1 MSNIREIL
9 TSIKEIILDYVKHR
23 LFPITVLIVVLFFL
37 LVRRLFVLQ
46 IIEGDEH
53 MENFIYKTER
63 TLTIEAVRGNI
74 FDRNGKLIAYNE
86 LSYSVVYSNDNT
98 VSARAA
104 ELGISEAELKNDI
117 VHRTIEILE
126 QNGDDLFVDFPIE
139 VMPSGDYGF
148 TISGTSL
155 NNFKR
160 DVFAANS
167 FDELT
172 DERKNATADEI
183 VTFLCNDRFEISD
196 KYSKTEKLK
205 ILSCRYKLWLNRFQ
219 QYMPVTIA
227 YDISEESNAAINE
240 YSDELLGMQVSVK
253 SLRKYNDAEYFAHII
268 GYTGIISDTELTD
281 LNEKNPI
288 TKYTSE
294 DVVGKTGIEQY
305 CQEELRGKSG
315 SETMYVD
322 NLGKVIETIET
333 VPASAGND
341 IYLTIDAD
349 LQKYCYDTLER
360 EIASII
366 LSNLTP
372 ELYVTPT
379 ENPEIS
385 ISSVYFGLF
394 YNHYIS
400 MDEMARED
408 ASDLEKRVYN
418 SFVNRKEDIISRI
431 ERIIKTD
438 HTILANLDVEYQEYM
453 EYICEFLSEDGI
465 LNTSLISSDS
475 KEFTDYVNNRTSLAD
490 YLKYAISVDAINID
504 MLETPSSYYD
514 TDEIYDVLCD
524 YIVKCLRDDAD
535 FDNEIIKSMIQS
547 AEISGGD
554 VVDLLYEQEVLSA
567 ENDVEYGEYKRGL
580 YGPYEF
586 FIKKIQ
592 KLDITPAM
600 LALAPCSGA
609 LIVTDVKTG
618 DVLAM
623 VSYPSYD
630 NNYLTNEI
638 NAEYYNMLLND
649 RTRPLYNR
657 ATQLRTAP
665 GSTYKVLSS
674 VAGYSEGIIN
684 TDTTY
689 LCYDV
694 FDKITPS
701 PKCWYSYGHGY
712 LNVQQAIGHSCNMFF
727 YNVGYNLA
735 LDEHGLYSDSYGLER
750 LAKYAHAFGL
760 DTTSGVEIPEI
771 SPKVSDRD
779 AVRSAIGQGG
789 NLYAPVQLARYA
801 TTVANS
807 GTCYNLTLIDKITDY
822 EGNLISDNKA
832 TVLNRV
838 ELNDPSQW
846 NVIHAGMKDVVSSSN
861 DLLRSLNVSVAGK
874 TGTAQESDT
883 QANHALFISY
893 APYENPEVAIT
904 CVIQN
909 GYWSG
914 NAREAAAFV
923 YAYLYD
929 PEKLVNA
936 HMSGDNVGSD

>member
-1 MSNIREIL
+1 MSNLREIL

-23 LFPITVLIVVLFFL
+23 LFPITALIVVLFCL

-53 MENFIYKTER
+53 MKNFIYKTEK
-63 TLTIEAVRGNI
+63 TLTIESVRGNI
-74 FDRNGKLIAYNE
+74 YDRNGRLLAYNE
-86 LSYSVVYSNDNT
+86 LSYSVIYSNDNS
-98 VSARAA
+98 VAQRAK
-104 ELGISEAELKNDI
+104 ELGMTEADLKNQI
-117 VHRTIEILE
+117 VYRTIKILE
-126 QNGDDLFVDFPIE
+126 KNGDKLFVDFPIVVSE
-139 VMPSGDYGF
+139 TGSYEF
-148 TISGTSL
+148 TISDTTL

-160 DVFAANS
+160 DVYAANS
-167 FDELT
+167 FDELP
-172 DERKNATADEI
+172 DEKKNATAEDI
-183 VTFLCNDRFEISD
+183 ITFLCDERFEISD
-196 KYSKTEKLK
+196 VYTKDEKLK
-205 ILSCRYKLWLNRFQ
+205 ILSCRYKLWQNRFQ

-268 GYTGIISDTELTD
+268 GYIGPISDTELKE
-281 LNEKNPI
+281 LNEANPAS
-288 TKYTSE
+288 KYTSE
-294 DVVGKTGIEQY
+294 DIVGKTGIEQY
-305 CQEELRGKSG
+305 YQEYLRGTSG
-315 SETMYVD
+315 YETMYVD
-322 NLGKVIETIET
+322 NLGKVIETVET

-341 IYLTIDAD
+341 VYLTIDYD
-349 LQKYCYDTLER
+349 LQKYCYDTLEK

-372 ELYVTPT
+372 ELYVAPT

-400 MDEMARED
+400 MDKMARED
-408 ASDLEKRVYN
+408 ASDLEKLVYAK
-418 SFVNRKEDIISRI
+418 FVNRKEIIISDI
-431 ERIIKTD
+431 DSILTEK
-438 HTILANLDVEYQEYM
+438 HTKLKDMDVEYQEYM
-453 EYICEFLSEDGI
+453 EYICEFLSDEGI
-465 LNTSLISSDS
+465 LDTSLISHDS
-475 KEFTDYVNNRTSLAD
+475 KEFNDYVNNQSSLSD

-504 MLETPSSYYD
+504 MLEIESSYYD
-514 TDEIYDVLCD
+514 TDEIYDVLCK
-524 YIVKCLRDDAD
+524 YIVKCLTEDTEFDD
-535 FDNEIIKSMIQS
+535 EIIKSMVQS
-547 AEISGGD
+547 AEISGD
-554 VVDLLYEQEVLSA
+554 EVINLLYEQGVLDA
-567 ENDVEYGEYKRGL
+567 TNDKEYGEYKRGG
-580 YGPYEF
+580 YGAYEF

-592 KLDITPAM
+592 NLDITPAM
-600 LALAPCSGA
+600 LALDTCSGA

-638 NAEYYNMLLND
+638 NADYYNSLIND

-665 GSTYKVLSS
+665 GSTFKVLSS
-674 VAGYSEGIIN
+674 VAGFSEGVI
-684 TDTTY
+684 TAETPY

-701 PKCWYSYGHGY
+701 PNCWYRYGHGY
-712 LNVQQAIGHSCNMFF
+712 LTVQQAIGHSCNMFF

-735 LDEHGLYSDSYGLER
+735 IDENGYYSDSYGLER
-750 LAKYAHAFGL
+750 LAKYAHEFGL

-771 SPKVSDRD
+771 SPTVSNRD
-779 AVRSAIGQGG
+779 AVRSAIGQGT
-789 NLYAPVQLARYA
+789 NNYAPIQLARYA

-807 GTCYNLTLIDKITDY
+807 GTCYNLTLIDKVTDY
-822 EGNLISDNKA
+822 EGNLVLDNKA
-832 TVLNRV
+832 TVYNTIDLSETN
-838 ELNDPSQW
+838 W
-846 NVIHAGMKDVVSSSN
+846 NTIHAGMKDVISSNN
-861 DLLRSLNVSVAGK
+861 DLLRRLNVSVAGK
-874 TGTAQESDT
+874 TGTAQESET
-883 QANHALFISY
+883 KANHALFISY
-893 APYENPEVAIT
+893 APYEAPEVAIT

-914 NAREAAAFV
+914 NAREAAGFV

-929 PEKLVNA
+929 PEKLIDA
-936 HMSGDNVGSD
+936 HMSGDNVGAD

>member
-1 MSNIREIL
+1 MSNLREIL

-23 LFPITVLIVVLFFL
+23 LFPITALIIVLFCL

-53 MENFIYKTER
+53 LNNFIYKTKK
-63 TLTIEAVRGNI
+63 TLTIESVRGSI
-74 FDRNGKLIAYNE
+74 YDRNGRLLAYNE
-86 LSYSVVYSNDNT
+86 LSYSVIYSNDNS
-98 VSARAA
+98 VSQRAK
-104 ELGISEAELKNDI
+104 ELGMTEADLKNQI
-117 VHRTIEILE
+117 VYRTIKILE
-126 QNGDDLFVDFPIE
+126 ENGDRLFVDFPIE
-139 VMPSGDYGF
+139 ISETGSYEF
-148 TISGTSL
+148 TISDTTL

-160 DVFAANS
+160 DVYAANS
-167 FDELT
+167 FDELP
-172 DERKNATADEI
+172 DKKKNATAEDI
-183 VTFLCNDRFEISD
+183 ITFLCDERFEISD
-196 KYSKTEKLK
+196 VYTKDEKLK
-205 ILSCRYKLWLNRFQ
+205 ILSCRYKLWQNRFQ

-268 GYTGIISDTELTD
+268 GYIGPISDTELKE
-281 LNEKNPI
+281 LNEANPAS
-288 TKYTSE
+288 KYTSE
-294 DVVGKTGIEQY
+294 DIVGKTGIEQY
-305 CQEELRGKSG
+305 YQEYLRGTSG
-315 SETMYVD
+315 YETMYVD
-322 NLGKVIETIET
+322 NLGKVIETVET

-341 IYLTIDAD
+341 VYLTIDYD
-349 LQKYCYDTLER
+349 LQKYCYDTLEK

-400 MDEMARED
+400 MDKMASED
-408 ASDLEKRVYN
+408 ASDLEKRVYAK
-418 SFVNRKEDIISRI
+418 FVNRKEIIISDI
-431 ERIIKTD
+431 DSILTEK
-438 HTILANLDVEYQEYM
+438 HTKLKDMDVKYQEYM
-453 EYICEFLSEDGI
+453 EYICEFLSDEGI
-465 LNTSLISSDS
+465 LDTSLISHDS
-475 KEFTDYVNNRTSLAD
+475 KEFNDYVNNQSSLSD

-504 MLETPSSYYD
+504 MLEIESSYYD
-514 TDEIYDVLCD
+514 TDEIYDVLCK
-524 YIVKCLRDDAD
+524 YIVKCLTEDTEFDD
-535 FDNEIIKSMIQS
+535 EIIKSMVQS
-547 AEISGGD
+547 AEISGD
-554 VVDLLYEQEVLSA
+554 EVIDLLYEQGVLDA
-567 ENDVEYGEYKRGL
+567 TNDKEYGEYKRGG
-580 YGPYEF
+580 YGAYEF

-592 KLDITPAM
+592 NLDITPAM
-600 LALAPCSGA
+600 LALDTCSGA

-638 NAEYYNMLLND
+638 NADYYNKLIND

-665 GSTYKVLSS
+665 GSTFKVLSS
-674 VAGYSEGIIN
+674 VAGFSEGII
-684 TDTTY
+684 TAETPY

-694 FDKITPS
+694 FDKIKPS
-701 PKCWYSYGHGY
+701 PRCWYRYGHGY
-712 LNVQQAIGHSCNMFF
+712 LTVQQAIGHSCNMFF

-735 LDEHGLYSDSYGLER
+735 IDENGYYSDSYGLER
-750 LAKYAHAFGL
+750 LAKYAHEFGL

-771 SPKVSDRD
+771 SPTVSDRD
-779 AVRSAIGQGG
+779 AVRSAIGQGT
-789 NLYAPVQLARYA
+789 NNYAPIQLARYA

-807 GTCYNLTLIDKITDY
+807 GTCYNLTLIDKVTDY
-822 EGNLISDNKA
+822 EGNLVLDNKA
-832 TVLNRV
+832 TVYNTIDLSEAN
-838 ELNDPSQW
+838 W
-846 NVIHAGMKDVVSSSN
+846 NTIHAGMKDVISSNN
-861 DLLRSLNVSVAGK
+861 DLLRRLNVSVAGK
-874 TGTAQESDT
+874 TGTAQESET
-883 QANHALFISY
+883 KANHALFISY
-893 APYENPEVAIT
+893 APYEAPEVAIT

-914 NAREAAAFV
+914 NAREAAGFV

-929 PEKLVNA
+929 PEKLINA

>member
-1 MSNIREIL
+1 MSNLREIL

-23 LFPITVLIVVLFFL
+23 LFPITALIIVLFCL

-53 MENFIYKTER
+53 LNNFIYKTKK
-63 TLTIEAVRGNI
+63 TLTIESVRGSI
-74 FDRNGKLIAYNE
+74 YDRNGRLLAYNE
-86 LSYSVVYSNDNT
+86 LSYSVIYSNDNS
-98 VSARAA
+98 VSQRAK
-104 ELGISEAELKNDI
+104 ELGMTEADLKNQI
-117 VHRTIEILE
+117 VYRTIKILE
-126 QNGDDLFVDFPIE
+126 ENGDRLFVDFPIE
-139 VMPSGDYGF
+139 ISETGSYEF
-148 TISGTSL
+148 TISDTTL

-160 DVFAANS
+160 DVYAANS
-167 FDELT
+167 FDELP
-172 DERKNATADEI
+172 DKKKNATAEDI
-183 VTFLCNDRFEISD
+183 ITFLCDERFEISD
-196 KYSKTEKLK
+196 VYTKDEKLK
-205 ILSCRYKLWLNRFQ
+205 ILSCRYKLWQNRFQ

-268 GYTGIISDTELTD
+268 GYIGPISDTELKE
-281 LNEKNPI
+281 LNEANPAS
-288 TKYTSE
+288 KYTSE
-294 DVVGKTGIEQY
+294 DIVGKTGIEQY
-305 CQEELRGKSG
+305 YQEYLRGTSG
-315 SETMYVD
+315 YETMYVD
-322 NLGKVIETIET
+322 NLGKVIETVET

-341 IYLTIDAD
+341 VYLTIDYD
-349 LQKYCYDTLER
+349 LQKYCYDTLEK

-400 MDEMARED
+400 MDKMASED
-408 ASDLEKRVYN
+408 ASDLEKRVYAK
-418 SFVNRKEDIISRI
+418 FVNRKEIIISDI
-431 ERIIKTD
+431 DSILTEK
-438 HTILANLDVEYQEYM
+438 HTKLKDMDVKYQEYM
-453 EYICEFLSEDGI
+453 EYICEFLSDEGI
-465 LNTSLISSDS
+465 LDTSLISHDS
-475 KEFTDYVNNRTSLAD
+475 KEFNDYVNNQSSLSD

-504 MLETPSSYYD
+504 MLEIESSYYD
-514 TDEIYDVLCD
+514 TDEIYDVLCN
-524 YIVKCLRDDAD
+524 YIVKCLTEDTEFDD
-535 FDNEIIKSMIQS
+535 EIIKSMVQS
-547 AEISGGD
+547 AEISGD
-554 VVDLLYEQEVLSA
+554 EVIDLLYEQGVLDA
-567 ENDVEYGEYKRGL
+567 TNDKEYGEYKRGG
-580 YGPYEF
+580 YGAYEF

-592 KLDITPAM
+592 NLDITPAM
-600 LALAPCSGA
+600 LALDTCSGA

-638 NAEYYNMLLND
+638 NADYYNKLIND

-665 GSTYKVLSS
+665 GSTFKVLSS
-674 VAGYSEGIIN
+674 VAGFSEGII
-684 TDTTY
+684 TAETPY

-694 FDKITPS
+694 FDKIKPS
-701 PKCWYSYGHGY
+701 PRCWYRYGHGY
-712 LNVQQAIGHSCNMFF
+712 LTVQQAIGHSCNMFF

-735 LDEHGLYSDSYGLER
+735 IDENGYYSDSYGLER
-750 LAKYAHAFGL
+750 LAKYAHEFGL

-771 SPKVSDRD
+771 SPTVSDRD
-779 AVRSAIGQGG
+779 AVRSAIGQGT
-789 NLYAPVQLARYA
+789 NNYAPIQLARYA

-807 GTCYNLTLIDKITDY
+807 GTCYNLTLIDKVTDY
-822 EGNLISDNKA
+822 EGNLVLDNKA
-832 TVLNRV
+832 TVYNTIDLSEAN
-838 ELNDPSQW
+838 W
-846 NVIHAGMKDVVSSSN
+846 NTIHAGMKDVISSNN
-861 DLLRSLNVSVAGK
+861 DLLRRLNVSVAGK
-874 TGTAQESDT
+874 TGTAQESET
-883 QANHALFISY
+883 KANHALFISY
-893 APYENPEVAIT
+893 APYEAPEVAIT

-914 NAREAAAFV
+914 NAREAAGFV

-929 PEKLVNA
+929 PEKLINA

>member
-9 TSIKEIILDYVKHR
+9 TAIKEIILDYVKHR
-23 LFPITVLIVVLFFL
+23 LFPITVLIIVLFFL
-37 LVRRLFVLQ
+37 LVKRLFVLQ

-63 TLTIEAVRGNI
+63 TLKIEAVRGNI

-86 LSYSVVYSNDNT
+86 LSYSVVYSNDNA
-98 VSARAA
+98 VSVRAK
-104 ELGISEAELKNDI
+104 ELGISETELKNDI
-117 VHRTIEILE
+117 LHRTIKILE
-126 QNGDDLFVDFPIE
+126 QNGDALFVDFPIE
-139 VMPSGDYGF
+139 VTSSGNYGF

-167 FDELT
+167 FDELS
-172 DERKNATADEI
+172 DERKNATADDI
-183 VTFLCNDRFEISD
+183 VTFLCDERFEISD

-227 YDISEESNAAINE
+227 YDISEASNAAINE

-253 SLRKYNDAEYFAHII
+253 SLRKYNDAIYFAHII

-281 LNEKNPI
+281 LNEKNPL

-294 DVVGKTGIEQY
+294 DIVGKTGIEQY
-305 CQEELRGKSG
+305 CQEYLRGTSG
-315 SETMYVD
+315 YETMYVD

-349 LQKYCYDTLER
+349 LQKYCYNTLER

-385 ISSVYFGLF
+385 ISSVYYGLF

-400 MDEMARED
+400 MDKMARED
-408 ASDLEKRVYN
+408 ASELEKRVYN

-438 HTILANLDVEYQEYM
+438 HTILSNLDVEYQDYM
-453 EYICEFLSEDGI
+453 EYICELLSANGV

-475 KEFTDYVNNRTSLAD
+475 QEFNDYINNKTSLAD

-524 YIVKCLRDDAD
+524 YIVKCLTDDAE

-547 AEISGGD
+547 AEISGGN
-554 VVDLLYEQEVLSA
+554 VIDLLYEQGVLSA
-567 ENDVEYGEYKRGL
+567 ENDAEYGEYQRGL

-638 NAEYYNMLLND
+638 NAEYYNKLLND

-674 VAGYSEGIIN
+674 VAGYSEGVIN
-684 TDTTY
+684 TDTLF

-727 YNVGYNLA
+727 YNLGYRLA
-735 LDEHGLYSDSYGLER
+735 IDEYGLYSDSYGLER

-760 DTTSGVEIPEI
+760 DTTSGVEVPEI

-789 NLYAPVQLARYA
+789 NLYAPIQLARYA

-822 EGNLISDNKA
+822 EGNLISDNEA

-846 NVIHAGMKDVVSSSN
+846 NIIHAGMKDVVSSSN
-861 DLLRSLNVSVAGK
+861 DFLRSLSVSVAGK

-893 APYENPEVAIT
+893 APYDAPEVAIT